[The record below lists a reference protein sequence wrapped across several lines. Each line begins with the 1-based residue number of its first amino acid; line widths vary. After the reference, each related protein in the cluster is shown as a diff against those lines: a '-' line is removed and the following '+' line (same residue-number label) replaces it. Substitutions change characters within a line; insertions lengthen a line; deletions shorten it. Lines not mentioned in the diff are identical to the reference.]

1 MRSPSKIEFLD
12 SPSMQYFFINC
23 GKFWAADGWAREV
36 GMLKRMRTL
45 GAQILCLAMSH
56 FATAADAPV
65 MGENM
70 AIGKPYTM
78 SSLIADQWAASFAT
92 LPDYGRLLTDG
103 VKESGPSFWVSPRCV
118 NFTGASYVDIRI
130 DLGSVQPVGGV
141 NTRHGARPGAGIALP
156 RLEEYFVSDD
166 GRQFYKVGQHANTR
180 DDYSLISNDEMVSKF
195 FSGVAGFSSGPIR
208 ARGRYLLV
216 RTYGSG
222 KLGFPTYVGYDE
234 IEVIRG
240 RFSIDDVPA
249 PTGAATATQ
258 PEEIP
263 AALAG
268 YRIRRHDWRRIA
280 SEQPMFLAL
289 APMQYLG
296 DDEYYL
302 SAGGVYVLTFS
313 PTRFTRDTV
322 TDVKFECQL
331 PDPVEV
337 ISYNTYNQLTRSAPV
352 DLNGRRYVSY
362 SFSLKDDFADAYT
375 RFPYLVVRAKGKAPG
390 LLGDALY
397 RYSYSAGGKQYE
409 RSRQFHLVLT
419 PKIEGAAPHR
429 YLSTFWLPYQTAQ
442 LDKSADTIEQLFAF
456 YQSLGFNGINGGA
469 NSPGI
474 YSAAKKRGMTVW
486 GETGIGNGM
495 MLKGVQIPAADRFQY
510 HPDKSR
516 PNVAALCPTL
526 MYRSEKYRDILKSMI
541 EARLAS
547 IDQAYSNWEPYMF
560 QKQGCVC
567 DRCKRE
573 FAAFTGLSA
582 AEVDVLWPGVVIDT
596 ASGLHNRFSS
606 FQFANIIRTLQELT
620 RQAGAGLR
628 RAEPANFIIAFE
640 PSYITPGHLWS
651 RVHDPAEF
659 YRDVGWLC
667 MWSYPNTVDVFGA
680 DIEQLAGNTLT
691 ELKPAI
697 EHLHAQ
703 VRNVNRFDATTPLP
717 RALFMTGEC
726 FGKYDVLPRDHY
738 FSSLL
743 SFFGGLSGSGTWTTH
758 FMLDARSMTLRSRAN
773 GIMSAFEDV
782 VTGGS
787 QLSGIKATH
796 MSPATAS
803 IKGKPITTLAAY
815 GWQRGTTRVVAVG
828 NDYPRRVYVK
838 VSVAGLPAGEYR
850 LADYTGRK
858 VYRKEGGAG
867 YTARELAAGVSVVIE
882 AKEWAVL
889 DIGAAPSGSGN
900 WEGVTEKMLIA
911 RLAAETADLNAFAD
925 RLR

>member
-1 MRSPSKIEFLD
+1 MSGR
-12 SPSMQYFFINC
+12 
-23 GKFWAADGWAREV
+23 AV
-36 GMLKRMRTL
+36 GMLERMRTVRAKIL
-45 GAQILCLAMSH
+45 FLALSQI
-56 FATAADAPV
+56 ATGADAPV
-65 MGENM
+65 TGENI

-78 SSLIADQWAASFAT
+78 SPLIADEWATSFAT
-92 LPDYGRLLTDG
+92 SPDYGHLLTDG

-118 NFTGASYVDIRI
+118 NFTGASYVDIRV
-130 DLGSVQPVGGV
+130 DLGSVQPVGGI
-141 NTRHGARPGAGIALP
+141 NTRHGARPSAGIALP
-156 RLEEYFVSDD
+156 RFEEYFVSDD

-180 DDYSLISNDEMVSKF
+180 DDYSLISNDDIVSKF
-195 FSGVAGFSSGPIR
+195 FSGVAGFSSGPIH

-249 PTGAATATQ
+249 PTGAAVAAQ

-268 YRIRRHDWRRIA
+268 YRIRRKDWQRIA
-280 SEQPMFLAL
+280 REQPMFLAL

-296 DDEYYL
+296 DDEYHL

-313 PTRFTRDTV
+313 PMRFTRDTI

-331 PDPVEV
+331 PDSVEV

-352 DLNGRRYVSY
+352 DLQGRRYVSY
-362 SFSLKDDFADAYT
+362 SFSLKNDFADAYT
-375 RFPYLVVRAKGKAPG
+375 RFPYLVVRAKAEAPG
-390 LLGDALY
+390 PLGAAHY

-409 RSRQFHLVLT
+409 RSSEFHLVLM
-419 PKIEGAAPHR
+419 PKIAGAAPHR
-429 YLSTFWLPYQTAQ
+429 YLSTFWLPYQTAN
-442 LDKSADTIEQLFAF
+442 LDDSAATIEQLLAF

-469 NSPGI
+469 NSAGI
-474 YSAAKKRGMTVW
+474 YSAAKRHGMTVW

-495 MLKGVQIPAADRFQY
+495 MLKGVQIPVTDRFQY
-510 HPDKSR
+510 HLDRLR
-516 PNVAALCPTL
+516 PNVVGLCPTL
-526 MYRSEKYRDILKSMI
+526 MYRSQKYRDILKGMI
-541 EARLAS
+541 KARLPS

-573 FAAFTGLSA
+573 FASFTGLSA
-582 AEVDVLWPGVVIDT
+582 AEVDALWPGVVIDT
-596 ASGLHNRFSS
+596 ASDLHNRFSS

-620 RQAGAGLR
+620 RQAGVALR

-640 PSYITPGHLWS
+640 PSYVTPGHLWS
-651 RVHDPAEF
+651 RVHDPARF
-659 YRDVGWLC
+659 YRDVDWLC
-667 MWSYPNTVDVFGA
+667 MWSYPNTVDVLGA
-680 DIEQLAGNTLT
+680 DIEQLSGNTLT
-691 ELKPAI
+691 ELAPAI
-697 EHLHAQ
+697 EHLRAQ
-703 VRNVNRFDATTPLP
+703 VRNVNRFDVTTPLP

-758 FMLDARSMTLRSRAN
+758 FMMDARSMALRARAN

-787 QLSGIKATH
+787 ELSEIKARH
-796 MSPATAS
+796 MSPVAAS

-815 GWQRGTTRVVAVG
+815 GWQRGTARVVAVG

-838 VSVAGLPAGEYR
+838 VSVPGLPAGEYR

-858 VYRKEGGAG
+858 IYQKERGAG
-867 YTARELAAGVSVVIE
+867 YTARELAAGVSIVIE
-882 AKEWAVL
+882 PKEWAVL
-889 DIGAAPSGSGN
+889 DIAAAPSGSGT
-900 WEGVTEKMLIA
+900 WTPVTEKMLIA
-911 RLAAETADLNAFAD
+911 RLATETADLKAFAD